1 MMHAPRPSADQDHLI
16 LVAAMA
22 THYDRV
28 VAPPPFKPE
37 IAVELPPDLGIGH
50 CKSDVLQRADG
61 HLNLDER
68 GVIRRVG

>member
-1 MMHAPRPSADQDHLI
+1 
-16 LVAAMA
+16 MA

-50 CKSDVLQRADG
+50 CKSEALQRAEG
-61 HLNLDER
+61 HLNLHER